1 MNIPYVFKKCTKCG
15 RWLVV
20 STVNFNKNK
29 TGKYGLRGRCKE
41 CDKQYRQ
48 DNKEKITFIC
58 FLIASIC
65 FYISAIFCF
74 ISETTDSSMGVVHL
88 CLGSAF
94 LCLSS
99 THLNKEKNDD
109 KNKKGE

>member
-1 MNIPYVFKKCTKCG
+1 ME
-15 RWLVV
+15 L
-20 STVNFNKNK
+20 
-29 TGKYGLRGRCKE
+29 
-41 CDKQYRQ
+41 
-48 DNKEKITFIC
+48 C
-58 FLIASIC
+58 F
-65 FYISAIFCF
+65 IFCF